1 MKIIIMLLFAG
12 FIFTMKAQE
21 KPTLIYVMDPLCGW
35 CYGFSPVM
43 QRVYD
48 TYKEKAHFE
57 VITGGMITGNEI
69 GPIGVI
75 APFLKKATAQV
86 TQHTG
91 AEFSPKFLDTILTEG
106 TQILTSVE
114 PSIAVQLCKT
124 KKPDSIFS
132 FLTALHKEIY
142 INGLKTANIKD
153 YSRLFREMGFDE
165 SIFINDLKN
174 KKFLTMAQQDF
185 RKAVSLGVESYPA
198 LLIRSKEGV
207 KVIARGYVHWN
218 QLYFQLQQE
227 FSQ

>member
-1 MKIIIMLLFAG
+1 MKIIVMLLFAG

-69 GPIGVI
+69 GPIGAI

-124 KKPDSIFS
+124 QKPDSIFS

-142 INGLKTANIKD
+142 INGLKTANIND

-165 SIFINDLKN
+165 SRFMNDFKN
-174 KKFLTMAQQDF
+174 KKFLTMAHQDF
-185 RKAVSLGVESYPA
+185 RKAESLGVESYPA
-198 LLIRSKEGV
+198 LLMRSKEGI

>member
-142 INGLKTANIKD
+142 INGLKTANIND

-174 KKFLTMAQQDF
+174 KKYLTMAQQDF
-185 RKAVSLGVESYPA
+185 RKAESLGIESYPA
-198 LLIRSKEGV
+198 LLIRSKAGV

-227 FSQ
+227 IN

>member
-142 INGLKTANIKD
+142 INGLKTANIND

-174 KKFLTMAQQDF
+174 KKYLTMAQQDF
-185 RKAVSLGVESYPA
+185 RKAESLGIESYPA
-198 LLIRSKEGV
+198 LLIRSKAGV
-207 KVIARGYVHWN
+207 KVIARGYVHWD

-227 FSQ
+227 IN

>member
-1 MKIIIMLLFAG
+1 MKIIVMLLFAG

-69 GPIGVI
+69 GPISAI

-114 PSIAVQLCKT
+114 PSIAVQLCKI

-142 INGLKTANIKD
+142 INGLKTANIND

-165 SIFINDLKN
+165 SRFMNDV
-174 KKFLTMAQQDF
+174 KKDKYLTMAQQDF
-185 RKAVSLGVESYPA
+185 RKAESLGIESYPV
-198 LLIRSKEGV
+198 LLMRSNGSI

-227 FSQ
+227 IN

>member
-165 SIFINDLKN
+165 SIFINDFKN

-185 RKAVSLGVESYPA
+185 RKAESLGIESYPA
-198 LLIRSKEGV
+198 LLIRSKAGV
-207 KVIARGYVHWN
+207 KVIARGYVHWD

-227 FSQ
+227 IN

>member
-1 MKIIIMLLFAG
+1 MKVIVILLFVG
-12 FIFTMKAQE
+12 FVSIMKAQE

-48 TYKEKAHFE
+48 TYKEQAHFE
-57 VITGGMITGNEI
+57 VVTGGMVTGNEI
-69 GPIGVI
+69 GPIGAI

-91 AEFSPKFLDTILTEG
+91 AEFSPKFIDTILAEG

-114 PSIAVQLCKT
+114 PSIAVQICKS
-124 KKPDSIFS
+124 KKPDSLFA

-142 INGLKTANIKD
+142 IHGLKTANISD
-153 YSRLFREMGFDE
+153 YSRLFREIGFDG
-165 SIFINDLKN
+165 SKFMNDFKN
-174 KKFLTMAQQDF
+174 KKHRDMAHRDF
-185 RKAVSLGVESYPA
+185 KKAESLGVESYPA
-198 LLIRSKEGV
+198 LLMRSKQGI

-218 QLYFQLQQE
+218 QLFFQLQQE
-227 FSQ
+227 FPQ

>member
-12 FIFTMKAQE
+12 FIFTIKAQE

-142 INGLKTANIKD
+142 INGLKTANIND

-174 KKFLTMAQQDF
+174 KIFLTMAQQDF
-185 RKAVSLGVESYPA
+185 RKAQSLGVESYPA
-198 LLIRSKEGV
+198 LLIRSKGGV

>member
-1 MKIIIMLLFAG
+1 MLLFAG

-142 INGLKTANIKD
+142 INGLKTAKIND

-185 RKAVSLGVESYPA
+185 RKAESLGIESYPA
-198 LLIRSKEGV
+198 LLIRSKAGV
-207 KVIARGYVHWN
+207 KVITRGYVHWN

-227 FSQ
+227 IN

>member
-1 MKIIIMLLFAG
+1 
-12 FIFTMKAQE
+12 
-21 KPTLIYVMDPLCGW
+21 
-35 CYGFSPVM
+35 M

-69 GPIGVI
+69 GAIGAI

-142 INGLKTANIKD
+142 INGLKTANIND

-174 KKFLTMAQQDF
+174 KKYLTMAQQDF
-185 RKAVSLGVESYPA
+185 RKAESLGVESYPA

-227 FSQ
+227 IN